1 MLYVH
6 VISYFIISSV
16 SISLDTYIYY
26 SFLPNVWTLIFIIPF
41 FRMLVVISPDL
52 FFFLSI
58 SRLTSPSH
66 FLLLFYIHLPAP
78 SFRLAIRFTRAP
90 RPTRPMLASL
100 LAILGAL
107 VLIPQPIFFL
117 FFNVIQYLYIYN
129 GYYIHLSYFMFYHT
143 LLYTGTIRVRLAYR
157 SLSFLIC
164 FELLFYIV
172 LFHCAS
178 QHSLCCISHMNY
190 LGCVIFA

>member
-1 MLYVH
+1 MSGHLYLLFF
-6 VISYFIISSV
+6 S
-16 SISLDTYIYY
+16 
-26 SFLPNVWTLIFIIPF
+26 

-100 LAILGAL
+100 LLAILGAL

-117 FFNVIQYLYIYN
+117 FFSMIQYIYTYN
-129 GYYIHLSYFMFYHT
+129 CYYIHLSYFYVLCFMFYHT
-143 LLYTGTIRVRLAYR
+143 LLYTGPIRVRLAYR

-164 FELLFYIV
+164 FELLLYIV

-178 QHSLCCISHMNY
+178 QHSLYCISQTW
-190 LGCVIFA
+190 LTRI